1 MVYKK
6 LYKSFKFAFEGVAY
20 CISNE
25 RNFRI
30 HITVAAI
37 IYLLSPYYK
46 FTPAEMIMLTLVI
59 AVVILAEMVNTSIE
73 TIVDMITD
81 EFHTLAKKAKDVAA
95 GAVLIATLCAIMC
108 ALFLILRPTIMLFII
123 NDVFRSPVK
132 IVISLLVIILSYLF
146 VKGNDKKNV

>member
-1 MVYKK
+1 MIYKK
-6 LYKSFKFAFEGVAY
+6 LYKSFKFAFEGVYY

-30 HITVAAI
+30 HMTVAAI
-37 IYLLSPYYK
+37 IYLLAPYYK

-81 EFHTLAKKAKDVAA
+81 EFHLLAKKAKDVAA
-95 GAVLIATLCAIMC
+95 GAVLMATLCAIMC
-108 ALFLILRPTIMLFII
+108 ALFLILRPNIMAYII
-123 NDVFRSPVK
+123 SDVFHSIPK
-132 IVISLLVIILSYLF
+132 IIISLVVIILSYLF
-146 VKGNDKKNV
+146 VRGKK